1 MLSRVLSGAIG
12 AALMCLALTPA
23 TALSQAASPDTL
35 APTQTVRPLAAVVVT
50 ARRPSAF
57 GQAMERFGLRA
68 SINTKQR
75 ENRNLA
81 RRLAALDRQA
91 FTLERTLDSLMV
103 VATIQELHIA
113 RTDSATAKVR
123 SRREQLEA
131 MLCEKYPAEC
141 GPARTLTSSTK
152 AD

>member
-12 AALMCLALTPA
+12 AVLICVAATPA
-23 TALSQAASPDTL
+23 TGHSQETSPDT
-35 APTQTVRPLAAVVVT
+35 ATPTQAVRPLAAVVVT
-50 ARRPSAF
+50 ARRASAF
-57 GQAMERFGLRA
+57 ESAMSAFGLRA
-68 SINTKQR
+68 SINTRQR

-81 RRLAALDRQA
+81 RRLAVLDRQA

-123 SRREQLEA
+123 SRRENLEA
-131 MLCEKYPAEC
+131 MICEKYPAEC
-141 GPARTLTSSTK
+141 GPNRTLTSSTK
-152 AD
+152 SD